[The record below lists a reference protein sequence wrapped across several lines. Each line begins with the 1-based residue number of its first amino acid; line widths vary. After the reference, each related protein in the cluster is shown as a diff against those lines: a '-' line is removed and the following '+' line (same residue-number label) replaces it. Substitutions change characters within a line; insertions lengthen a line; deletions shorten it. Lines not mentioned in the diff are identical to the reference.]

1 MEKDSKSTITEL
13 VGELIYLVRGQRV
26 MFDSDLARLY
36 GVETKAMNRAVRR
49 NIFRFPEDFMFR
61 LTNQEVEPLRCQIG
75 TLKNSRGGHKK
86 YKTYVFTEQG
96 VAMLSSILHS
106 ERAIRVN
113 VEIMR
118 AFVRMRRY
126 FISHEQVLK
135 KLGELEKTTAS
146 HDEKIKNIFMLLRQM
161 MLPPEKPKRLIGF
174 GR

>member
-1 MEKDSKSTITEL
+1 
-13 VGELIYLVRGQRV
+13 
-26 MFDSDLARLY
+26 MFQ
-36 GVETKAMNRAVRR
+36 
-49 NIFRFPEDFMFR
+49 
-61 LTNQEVEPLRCQIG
+61 LTNQELMVLRFQIG
-75 TLKNSRGGHKK
+75 TLKTGRGQHRKFSP
-86 YKTYVFTEQG
+86 YVFTEQG
-96 VAMLSSILHS
+96 VAMLSSVLHS
-106 ERAIRVN
+106 EQAIRVN

-135 KLGELEKTTAS
+135 KLGEIEKTTAS